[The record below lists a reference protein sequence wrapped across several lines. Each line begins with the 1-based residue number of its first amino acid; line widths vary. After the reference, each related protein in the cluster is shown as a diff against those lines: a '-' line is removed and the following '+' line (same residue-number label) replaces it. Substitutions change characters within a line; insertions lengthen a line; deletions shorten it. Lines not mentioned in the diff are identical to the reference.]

1 MDIAIRGVMTMIQY
15 CNAMVEF
22 YALWKIGKKLCSKS
36 SDRESTESASSRVK
50 RLRTQQYSDVTRTL
64 RHSPINELR

>member
-36 SDRESTESASSRVK
+36 SDRESTESASSDAVADAAV
-50 RLRTQQYSDVTRTL
+50 Q
-64 RHSPINELR
+64 